1 MASLREITN
10 DLGLY
15 SQRREEQKEQEVATT
30 ASRTAER
37 SRSEE
42 PSSPPASACPPAS
55 ASPSLVTLPLR
66 REGEREVGRLLE
78 LDTSSTSLLDISRGE
93 DLDTSGST
101 SLLDCSIFSYAS
113 PDMLR
118 TVRRRSPRVD
128 LFKLRLDFL

>member
-1 MASLREITN
+1 M
-10 DLGLY
+10 
-15 SQRREEQKEQEVATT
+15 ATT

-128 LFKLRLDFL
+128 LFKLRWVALS

>member
-1 MASLREITN
+1 MPLQVLREITN
-10 DLGLY
+10 DLDDLGLY
-15 SQRREEQKEQEVATT
+15 SQRREQEQEQEVAIT
-30 ASRTAER
+30 ATAEK

-42 PSSPPASACPPAS
+42 PPSPPPCPPAS

-78 LDTSSTSLLDISRGE
+78 LDTSLLDTSRGE
-93 DLDTSGST
+93 ELDTSGST

-128 LFKLRLDFL
+128 LFKLR